1 MPALFAYLLAVSLL
15 VGSGYVS
22 LHWLTA
28 PADIR
33 TNQQPHQSKSPPAGK
48 DVGEKYGPF
57 VPAAPRAE
65 NRSDDHSEMEITAS
79 SPASKASNKDTIEV
93 PPNGTGVPEENT
105 DVLSK
110 QAEDVPSGGC
120 MPIGLTAK
128 GELVFPMQCQELL
141 ERHRGP
147 VASQDPVPTNSTP
160 SPMPKERQA
169 AEPARPAH
177 DEKQS
182 PSEKSNAKVEDVS
195 PSGETMPGNQKSEPE
210 AKEKTV
216 GTRNMQS
223 SDSGNG
229 DLWFNPL
236 TFR

>member
-15 VGSGYVS
+15 VGGGYVS

-28 PADIR
+28 PPDVG
-33 TNQQPHQSKSPPAGK
+33 TNQRPHQSKSSPASK
-48 DVGEKYGPF
+48 DGGENSGPL
-57 VPAAPRAE
+57 VPAATRAE
-65 NRSDDHSEMEITAS
+65 NQSDDHSEMEITAS

-93 PPNGTGVPEENT
+93 PPNGTGVAEENT

-110 QAEDVPSGGC
+110 QADVPSGGC

-160 SPMPKERQA
+160 SPVPKEDQA
-169 AEPARPAH
+169 AEPARPVH

-182 PSEKSNAKVEDVS
+182 LSENSNAKVEDVS

-216 GTRNMQS
+216 GKRNMQS

>member
-15 VGSGYVS
+15 VGGGYMS

-33 TNQQPHQSKSPPAGK
+33 TNQRPHQSKSPPAGK
-48 DVGEKYGPF
+48 DVGEKYGSL
-57 VPAAPRAE
+57 VPAATRAE
-65 NRSDDHSEMEITAS
+65 NRSDDHSKMETTAS
-79 SPASKASNKDTIEV
+79 SPGSKASNKDTVEV

-147 VASQDPVPTNSTP
+147 VASQDPVPTSSTP
-160 SPMPKERQA
+160 SPVPRERRA
-169 AEPARPAH
+169 ADRASRVN
-177 DEKQS
+177 DEKQ
-182 PSEKSNAKVEDVS
+182 PPGKKPTPKVGVFS
-195 PSGETMPGNQKSEPE
+195 PSGEP
-210 AKEKTV
+210 
-216 GTRNMQS
+216 
-223 SDSGNG
+223 
-229 DLWFNPL
+229 
-236 TFR
+236 

>member
-15 VGSGYVS
+15 VGGGYMS

-48 DVGEKYGPF
+48 DVGEKYGPP

-79 SPASKASNKDTIEV
+79 SPASNASNKDTIEV
-93 PPNGTGVPEENT
+93 PPSGTGVAEQNT

-182 PSEKSNAKVEDVS
+182 HSENSNAKVEDVS

-216 GTRNMQS
+216 EKRNMQS

>member
-15 VGSGYVS
+15 VGGGYVS
-22 LHWLTA
+22 LQWLTA

-48 DVGEKYGPF
+48 DVGEKYGPP
-57 VPAAPRAE
+57 VPAATRAE
-65 NRSDDHSEMEITAS
+65 NRSDDHSEMEITAG
-79 SPASKASNKDTIEV
+79 SPASKASNKGTIEL
-93 PPNGTGVPEENT
+93 PPDGTGVAEQNT
-105 DVLSK
+105 DVLS

-160 SPMPKERQA
+160 SPVPKERQA
-169 AEPARPAH
+169 AEPARPVH

-182 PSEKSNAKVEDVS
+182 LSENSNAKVEDVS

-216 GTRNMQS
+216 GKRNMQS

>member
-1 MPALFAYLLAVSLL
+1 M
-15 VGSGYVS
+15 
-22 LHWLTA
+22 
-28 PADIR
+28 D
-33 TNQQPHQSKSPPAGK
+33 
-48 DVGEKYGPF
+48 
-57 VPAAPRAE
+57 
-65 NRSDDHSEMEITAS
+65 ITAS
-79 SPASKASNKDTIEV
+79 SPASEASNKGTIEV
-93 PPNGTGVPEENT
+93 PPNGTGVAEESA
-105 DVLSK
+105 DVLTK

-141 ERHRGP
+141 ERYRGP

-160 SPMPKERQA
+160 GSVPKERQA
-169 AEPARPAH
+169 AEPARPVY

-182 PSEKSNAKVEDVS
+182 PSKKSNATVEDVS

-216 GTRNMQS
+216 GKRNMQS
-223 SDSGNG
+223 SDSGTG